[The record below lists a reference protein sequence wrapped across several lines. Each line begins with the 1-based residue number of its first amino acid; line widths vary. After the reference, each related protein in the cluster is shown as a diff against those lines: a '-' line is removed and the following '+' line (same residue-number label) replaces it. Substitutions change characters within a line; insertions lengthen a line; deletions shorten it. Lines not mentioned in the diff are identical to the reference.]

1 MGRLMA
7 FVARQIQDGCTTV
20 AYGVG
25 LDRGAALVV
34 DKNGLSALYGGVAYP

>member
-7 FVARQIQDGCTTV
+7 FVARQIQGGYTTA

-34 DKNGLSALYGGVAYP
+34 DKNGLGTLYGGVAYP